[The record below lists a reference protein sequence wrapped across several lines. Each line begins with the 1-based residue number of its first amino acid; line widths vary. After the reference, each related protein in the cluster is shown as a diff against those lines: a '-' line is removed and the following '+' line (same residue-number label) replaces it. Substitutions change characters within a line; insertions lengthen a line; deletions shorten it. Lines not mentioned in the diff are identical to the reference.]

1 MLHCH
6 EWPLAVVHIK
16 PYSPPPRNIV
26 QFYNRLD
33 CRVCITRSFIC
44 IGESYLLCVS
54 IIALFRVRGN
64 TMSTMSTLSC
74 NVKQSSLAKQG
85 NITHTDSTTTD
96 KKLHSF
102 SLSLSLIWWQLL
114 SHAAVSK
121 YLWYNVFM
129 YTRNQWQ
136 CDSSVKL
143 HKRAPSNLM
152 ILYSFTHSFI
162 HCPLSPNFCC
172 WPLFRSVHNWDFHT
186 TNEWSPE

>member
-1 MLHCH
+1 MTEVSTLQGQVCVSTMIAQREIWHLKNVPHSTSIPFKSPSDESPSTIKVFMLHCH
-6 EWPLAVVHIK
+6 EWPLVVVHIK

-74 NVKQSSLAKQG
+74 DVKQSSLAKQG

-102 SLSLSLIWWQLL
+102 SLSLSDMMTIVESCSSFQVSLI
-114 SHAAVSK
+114 
-121 YLWYNVFM
+121 
-129 YTRNQWQ
+129 
-136 CDSSVKL
+136 
-143 HKRAPSNLM
+143 
-152 ILYSFTHSFI
+152 
-162 HCPLSPNFCC
+162 
-172 WPLFRSVHNWDFHT
+172 
-186 TNEWSPE
+186 